1 MMEIDERIIDD
12 FEKKVVAHP
21 EVWLFDKGK
30 YGIGIFKWRWGVCIY
45 FEICIEVVVWFGFVL
60 KSWDDN

>member
-1 MMEIDERIIDD
+1 MVEIDERIIED

-30 YGIGIFKWRWGVCIY
+30 YGIGIFKWR
-45 FEICIEVVVWFGFVL
+45 
-60 KSWDDN
+60 

>member
-21 EVWLFDKGK
+21 EGCLFDKGK
-30 YGIGIFKWRWGVCIY
+30 YGIGIFKWR
-45 FEICIEVVVWFGFVL
+45 
-60 KSWDDN
+60 